1 MCFVRQVFESRFGFD
16 MVDFG
21 AILDDGSVSTGEWK
35 MFAGHRL
42 RAEVVY
48 FKAEMTDEAAFSY
61 SVPGCGVCHG

>member
-1 MCFVRQVFESRFGFD
+1 VFESRFGFD